1 MLSAKSASLSFASTS
16 NRFLET
22 QTQIKTQNNGVTAA
36 VVLAKF
42 TVANKINGE
51 LND

>member
-1 MLSAKSASLSFASTS
+1 MLSAKSASPNFANTS
-16 NRFLET
+16 NRFLQT

-36 VVLAKF
+36 VALTKF

-51 LND
+51 RDD